1 MHKNSLQN
9 VYGYSP
15 NQLVFGKNPSFPT
28 VLNND
33 PPALKSSTASEV
45 VAEHLNALHAARKAY
60 IASESCE
67 KLRRAMKHTARPA
80 TSLVY
85 QTGDVV
91 FYKRN
96 ELSNWKGPGIVIGRD
111 NHQVFVKHGG
121 TYARVNPCH
130 LRPSTDTEE

>member
-1 MHKNSLQN
+1 MLYGSSFGMAVSAKHYLQN

-15 NQLVFGKNPSFPT
+15 NQLVFGQSPSFPA

-33 PPALKSSTASEV
+33 HPALESSAASEV

-67 KLRRAMKHTARPA
+67 KLRRAMKHRVRLA

-91 FYKRN
+91 FYNRN
-96 ELSNWKGPGIVIGRD
+96 E
-111 NHQVFVKHGG
+111 
-121 TYARVNPCH
+121 
-130 LRPSTDTEE
+130 